1 MLYNDFVCK
10 MKGNPM
16 SANEDNCKVES
27 MKRDILLV
35 NIVVLFFLILFG
47 AYVVLNTRKDTM
59 LTNKIVELSQKA
71 DVPVEA
77 TTNTLFGILTKVQ
90 LVK

>member
-1 MLYNDFVCK
+1 
-10 MKGNPM
+10 M
-16 SANEDNCKVES
+16 SANEDNCKIES
-27 MKRDILLV
+27 VKRDILLV

-47 AYVVLNTRKDTM
+47 VYAVLNTRKDTM
-59 LTNKIVELSQKA
+59 LTNKIIELSQKA

-77 TTNTLFGILTKVQ
+77 TTNTLFGVLTKVQ

>member
-1 MLYNDFVCK
+1 MLYNILVFK
-10 MKGNPM
+10 NKGNSM

-27 MKRDILLV
+27 VKRDILLV

-47 AYVVLNTRKDTM
+47 AYAVLNTRKDTM

>member
-1 MLYNDFVCK
+1 
-10 MKGNPM
+10 M
-16 SANEDNCKVES
+16 SVNEDNCKVES
-27 MKRDILLV
+27 VKRDILLV

-47 AYVVLNTRKDTM
+47 VYAVLNTRKDTM
-59 LTNKIVELSQKA
+59 LTNKIIELSQKA

-77 TTNTLFGILTKVQ
+77 TTNTLFGVLTKVQ

>member
-1 MLYNDFVCK
+1 MLYNNFVLE
-10 MKGNPM
+10 MKGNSM
-16 SANEDNCKVES
+16 SVNENNCEIKS
-27 MKRDILLV
+27 IKCDIVLI

-47 AYVVLNTRKDTM
+47 AYAVLNTRKDTM
-59 LTNKIVELSQKA
+59 LTNKIVELSQKV

-77 TTNTLFGILTKVQ
+77 TTNTLFGVLTKVQ

>member
-1 MLYNDFVCK
+1 
-10 MKGNPM
+10 M

-27 MKRDILLV
+27 VKRDILLV
-35 NIVVLFFLILFG
+35 NIVVLFFLVLFG
-47 AYVVLNTRKDTM
+47 AYAVLNTRKDTM

-71 DVPVEA
+71 DVSVEA
-77 TTNTLFGILTKVQ
+77 TTNTLFGVLTKVQ

>member
-1 MLYNDFVCK
+1 
-10 MKGNPM
+10 M
-16 SANEDNCKVES
+16 SVNEDNCKAAS

-35 NIVVLFFLILFG
+35 NIVVLFFLVLFG
-47 AYVVLNTRKDTM
+47 VYAVLNTRKDTM

-77 TTNTLFGILTKVQ
+77 TTNTLFGVLTKVQ

>member
-1 MLYNDFVCK
+1 
-10 MKGNPM
+10 M

-47 AYVVLNTRKDTM
+47 VYAVLNTHKDTM
-59 LTNKIVELSQKA
+59 LTNKIVELSQKV
-71 DVPVEA
+71 DVPVKA
-77 TTNTLFGILTKVQ
+77 TTNTLFGVLTKVQ

>member
-1 MLYNDFVCK
+1 
-10 MKGNPM
+10 M
-16 SANEDNCKVES
+16 STNEDNCEVES
-27 MKRDILLV
+27 VKRDILLV

-47 AYVVLNTRKDTM
+47 VYAVLNTRKDTM

-77 TTNTLFGILTKVQ
+77 TTNTLFGVLTKVQ

>member
-1 MLYNDFVCK
+1 MLYNILVFK
-10 MKGNPM
+10 NKGNSM
-16 SANEDNCKVES
+16 STNEDNCKVES
-27 MKRDILLV
+27 VKRDILLV

-47 AYVVLNTRKDTM
+47 AYAVLNTHKDTM
-59 LTNKIVELSQKA
+59 LTNKIIELSQKA

>member
-1 MLYNDFVCK
+1 
-10 MKGNPM
+10 M

-27 MKRDILLV
+27 VKRDILLV

-47 AYVVLNTRKDTM
+47 VYAVLNTRKDTM

-77 TTNTLFGILTKVQ
+77 TTNTLFGVLTKVQ